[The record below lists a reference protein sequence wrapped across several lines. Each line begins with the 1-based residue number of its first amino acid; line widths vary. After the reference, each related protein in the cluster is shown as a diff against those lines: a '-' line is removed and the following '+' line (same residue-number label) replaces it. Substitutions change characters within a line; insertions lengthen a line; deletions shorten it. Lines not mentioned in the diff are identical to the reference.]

1 MSLAQ
6 TSLNKA
12 PSPPKRD
19 TIQVMS
25 DAFTPDE
32 LRNLIDFLQND
43 DQLCSTFVGL
53 EGIAGAYADPCTKI
67 LILGTSDERLSFL
80 IKTIQGNADKAP
92 HIPIL
97 VYLRQ
102 HLHGGKEEEL
112 PPEIDDFFTEP
123 LNLPDVRLRIRF
135 LDKQLADK
143 LNEIDQAKL
152 NLISQFAMQQ
162 IVGKSAAFLTTV
174 EKIPRIAGCD
184 APVLLIG
191 DTGTGK
197 EMCARA
203 IHYLSPRANKPF
215 IPVNCG
221 AIPVELFE
229 NEMFGHESGAYTDAR
244 KASRGLIAEAEGGTL
259 FLDEVDS
266 LPLPAQVKLLRFLQD
281 RQYRPLGAANYRH
294 ANTRLIA
301 ASNQNLQARVRERT
315 FREDFYYRLKVVSL
329 SLPALWQRPEDVLL
343 LANHFLKTAAEEY
356 HSPVRRFS
364 ASADEKLLAYSW
376 PGNVRELENVV
387 RQAVVL
393 AEGTVIYERDLAVNC
408 DASTPAVAR
417 TKESF
422 KAAKARAIETFERKF
437 LQELLSSCGGNISK
451 AAREAKKDRRAFFEL
466 LKKYDL
472 TKSQPGQLS
481 YN

>member
-6 TSLNKA
+6 ISLKKA
-12 PSPPKRD
+12 SCPPKRD
-19 TIQVMS
+19 TIQVMG

-43 DQLCSTFVGL
+43 NHLCSTFVGL
-53 EGIAGAYADPCTKI
+53 EGIVEAYADPRTKI
-67 LILGTSDERLSFL
+67 LVLGTSDEQLSVL
-80 IKTIQGNADKAP
+80 IKTIRRNADRAP
-92 HIPIL
+92 HIPVL

-102 HLHGGKEEEL
+102 HLHGCKEEL

-123 LNLPDVRLRIRF
+123 LSLPDVRLRVRF

-143 LNEIDQAKL
+143 QNEIDQAKL
-152 NLISQFAMQQ
+152 NLFSQFAMQE
-162 IVGKSAAFLTTV
+162 IVGTSAAFLSTV

-221 AIPVELFE
+221 SIPVELFE
-229 NEMFGHESGAYTDAR
+229 NEMFGHEPGAYTDAR
-244 KASRGLIAEAEGGTL
+244 KACRGLIAEAEGGTL

-281 RQYRPLGAANYRH
+281 RQYRPLGATNYRH

-301 ASNQNLQARVRERT
+301 ASNQNLQARVRERA

-329 SLPALWQRPEDVLL
+329 SLPALCQRPEDVLL
-343 LANHFLKTAAEEY
+343 LANHFLKTAASEY
-356 HSPVRRFS
+356 HSHARRFS
-364 ASADEKLLAYSW
+364 ASANEKLLAYAW

-393 AEGTVIYERDLAVNC
+393 VEGTVIYERDLPINC
-408 DASTPAVAR
+408 DSSAPVVTRP
-417 TKESF
+417 KESF
-422 KAAKARAIETFERKF
+422 KAAKARTIEAFERKF
-437 LQELLSSCGGNISK
+437 LQDLLSSCGGNISK

-472 TKSQPGQLS
+472 TGSQSSQLS
-481 YN
+481 CT